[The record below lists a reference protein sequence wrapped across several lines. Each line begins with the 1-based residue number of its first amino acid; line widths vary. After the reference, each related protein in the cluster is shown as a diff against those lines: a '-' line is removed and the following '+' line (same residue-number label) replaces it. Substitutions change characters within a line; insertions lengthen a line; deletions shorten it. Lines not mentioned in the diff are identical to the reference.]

1 MLRGKSDTF
10 TGPCSDAR
18 TGNAG
23 QGPLITVNRTF
34 AIMLYLIALGM
45 IGARIFGGIDLSQV
59 VPLSLMTIATANM
72 VIAQTL
78 SNKQNKPD

>member
-1 MLRGKSDTF
+1 MLD
-10 TGPCSDAR
+10 P
-18 TGNAG
+18 AG
-23 QGPLITVNRTF
+23 QIILLRTF
-34 AIMLYLIALGM
+34 SIMLYLIALGM
-45 IGARIFGGIDLSQV
+45 IGARIFGGIDMSQV